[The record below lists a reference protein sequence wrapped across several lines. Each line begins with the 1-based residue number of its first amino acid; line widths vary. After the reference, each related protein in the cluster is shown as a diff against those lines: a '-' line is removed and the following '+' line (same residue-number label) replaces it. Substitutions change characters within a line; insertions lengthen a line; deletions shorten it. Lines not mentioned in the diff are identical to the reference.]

1 MERTHIVIIA
11 IEAGCFRVHLLV
23 SIEGYHR
30 FPPMKLF
37 QEEVNLAG

>member
-11 IEAGCFRVHLLV
+11 IKASSFRVYLLV
-23 SIEGYHR
+23 SIDGHHG

-37 QEEVNLAG
+37 QEEINLAG